1 MKPITFST
9 LALALLL
16 PLVACGQ
23 SGQAD
28 SQPGVADNAAQAL
41 KDANEKTSSSMIS
54 GEIQK
59 AMQEAKQELATK
71 NIDVNSVHI
80 NDNHHDDK
88 DSRPKA
94 EITPQ
99 GELLIAGQQVTAT
112 PTQHALLL
120 DYRKQIVGIAETGMD
135 IGAQGADLG
144 VTAAKQAL
152 WGALA
157 GKSDKDIEASIKPQ
171 TDKIEAAAAR
181 LCQRMPDLLST
192 QQKLA
197 AEMPEFRPYATMQQK
212 DVDDC
217 GKDMKDKNGKKG
229 VAVFSD

>member
-1 MKPITFST
+1 MKLITFST
-9 LALALLL
+9 LTLTLLL
-16 PLVACGQ
+16 PLAACSQ
-23 SGQAD
+23 SRPAD
-28 SQPGVADNAAQAL
+28 SQPGVADNVAQAV
-41 KDANEKTSSSMIS
+41 KDADEQTSPSMIS
-54 GEIQK
+54 GEIRK

-71 NIDVNSVHI
+71 NIDVDSVHL
-80 NDNHHDDK
+80 NDSHHNDK

-99 GELLIAGQQVTAT
+99 GDLLIAGNKVAAT
-112 PTQHALLL
+112 PAQHVLLV
-120 DYRKQIVGIAETGMD
+120 DYREQIVGIAESGMD

-144 VTAAKQAL
+144 IKAAKVAM

-171 TDKIEAAAAR
+171 TDKIEAAAAK
-181 LCQRMPDLLST
+181 LCLRMPDLLST

-197 AEMPEFRPYATMQQK
+197 AAMPEFKPYATMQQK

-217 GKDMKDKNGKKG
+217 SKDMTDANGKKG
-229 VAVFSD
+229 VAVSSD